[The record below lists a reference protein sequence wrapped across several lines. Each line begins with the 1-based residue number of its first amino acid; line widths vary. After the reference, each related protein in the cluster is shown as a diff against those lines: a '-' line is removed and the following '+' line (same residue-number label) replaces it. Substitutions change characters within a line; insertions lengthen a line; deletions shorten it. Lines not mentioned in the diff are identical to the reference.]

1 MAKLLFALLFGIV
14 LAFSKNLLPKKTV
27 VTPISSKAHFES
39 NEVGIRLLHKSMTQ
53 FSLFLF
59 FGVTALLVYF
69 SWGVSK
75 PHSSDGLN
83 WVVPVNAI
91 LVAVISGFLSLG
103 FTIGTVARYE
113 EQKLLG
119 KSPEFVSGYYWFDE
133 QIVTQDKKNADLKD
147 KDFKKIAQLMSS
159 GLTGGCL
166 ILIVFLLLKP
176 MRLTP
181 KELTYW
187 TNFGFKKNTIS
198 LTDIRDIQLIHN
210 EIKHLKSIEIN
221 LHTGQKLELK
231 NDGFYLLRD
240 IRFALKNSKTILPIV
255 DLFP

>member
-1 MAKLLFALLFGIV
+1 
-14 LAFSKNLLPKKTV
+14 
-27 VTPISSKAHFES
+27 
-39 NEVGIRLLHKSMTQ
+39 
-53 FSLFLF
+53 
-59 FGVTALLVYF
+59 
-69 SWGVSK
+69 
-75 PHSSDGLN
+75 
-83 WVVPVNAI
+83 
-91 LVAVISGFLSLG
+91 
-103 FTIGTVARYE
+103 
-113 EQKLLG
+113 
-119 KSPEFVSGYYWFDE
+119 
-133 QIVTQDKKNADLKD
+133 
-147 KDFKKIAQLMSS
+147 
-159 GLTGGCL
+159 
-166 ILIVFLLLKP
+166 